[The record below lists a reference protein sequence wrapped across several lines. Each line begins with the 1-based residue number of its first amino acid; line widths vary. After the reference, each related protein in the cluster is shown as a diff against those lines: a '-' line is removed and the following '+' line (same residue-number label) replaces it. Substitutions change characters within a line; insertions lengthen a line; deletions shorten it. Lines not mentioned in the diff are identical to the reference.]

1 MQRWEAVSC
10 AHDTLRDMSSAP
22 FAECM
27 RPPSAA
33 DQAARSDGNQTWSR
47 LRDAGVCPTCREI
60 ETGAA
65 TADEDGRLIFEDERS
80 FAVLE
85 RFPRGLGHTI
95 VIAKPHIADI
105 TDLPE
110 PLGCQLM
117 TLTVRLARALAEVTG
132 CEKVY
137 QVTMCSGPLSHLH
150 FQLIPRLP
158 GEQIGGGVFS
168 TERMVLESPRPLASA
183 IKAALK
189 R

>member
-1 MQRWEAVSC
+1 MIR
-10 AHDTLRDMSSAP
+10 HMSNPP
-22 FAECM
+22 FANCM
-27 RPPSAA
+27 RLSSAA
-33 DQAARSDGNQTWSR
+33 DHAARSDGNRTWSR

-65 TADEDGRLIFEDERS
+65 TADEDGRLIFEDEQS
-80 FAVLE
+80 FAMLE

-95 VIAKPHIADI
+95 VIAKPHISDM

-110 PLGCQLM
+110 PLGCHLM
-117 TLTVRLARALAEVTG
+117 TVMVRLARALAEVTG

-168 TERMVLESPRPLASA
+168 TERMVLESPGPLASA
-183 IKAALK
+183 IKAAL
-189 R
+189 RNPQGDRESSVEGP